1 MSESKSAPQIS
12 LEGSITR
19 KSRQR
24 LVQNISVRTRKI
36 RRRLT
41 PTDEL
46 QMKHEKR
53 SGERGRTDT

>member
-1 MSESKSAPQIS
+1 MPESKSAPQIT

-24 LVQNISVRTRKI
+24 LVQNTSVRTRKI

-46 QMKHEKR
+46 QMKHEMR

>member
-1 MSESKSAPQIS
+1 MSESKSAPQIT
-12 LEGSITR
+12 LEGSRTR

-24 LVQNISVRTRKI
+24 LVQNTGVRTRKI

-41 PTDEL
+41 PSDGL